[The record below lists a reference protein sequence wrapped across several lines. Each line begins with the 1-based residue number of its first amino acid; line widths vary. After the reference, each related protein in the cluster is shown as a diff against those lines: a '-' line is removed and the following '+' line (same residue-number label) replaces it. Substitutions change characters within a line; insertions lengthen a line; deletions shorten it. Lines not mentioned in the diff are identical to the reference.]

1 VSVRGLSSGAAARWA
16 FRLVLLGGLAAMLW
30 LNLPGHLTVDS
41 VLALHEGR
49 FGVRTTWN
57 PAIFGWLLGVFD
69 GLHRGTA
76 LAVAASGLLIFGS
89 WAVLPRLRPQTSW
102 LAPLVALGA
111 VALPQMLIYPA
122 IVWKDVW
129 FAYAAIAGFVALAGG
144 LGKADARTPWLSLA
158 LAALLF
164 AVAGLLRQNG
174 LILVLPAALAVA
186 WGLSGRGWLRSSGL
200 AVGWMVAVAALTL
213 LLSATAKPQGAGAP
227 DGAGEKGLRL
237 LATYDLA
244 AAAALQPGRPTPRI
258 DAVAPDVGDYLRANA
273 QRLYSPERVDVLTAD
288 RTLALGLKR
297 VPRQVIRAEWLDLIR
312 SDPGLWLRARALA
325 FRQVAATPVID
336 RCLPVTVGVEGPPA
350 TLKALEMTARRTAE
364 DGRLYNYVTWF
375 LDTPAMSHVAY
386 AGLAFALLGFLL
398 VRRDP
403 ADLGIAA
410 MLGGALAFA
419 ASFFAISIAC
429 DYRYLYILDVA
440 ALTGLAYVALDPR
453 LTRRTARRPVRG

>member
-1 VSVRGLSSGAAARWA
+1 
-16 FRLVLLGGLAAMLW
+16 
-30 LNLPGHLTVDS
+30 
-41 VLALHEGR
+41 
-49 FGVRTTWN
+49 
-57 PAIFGWLLGVFD
+57 
-69 GLHRGTA
+69 
-76 LAVAASGLLIFGS
+76 
-89 WAVLPRLRPQTSW
+89 
-102 LAPLVALGA
+102 
-111 VALPQMLIYPA
+111 
-122 IVWKDVW
+122 
-129 FAYAAIAGFVALAGG
+129 
-144 LGKADARTPWLSLA
+144 
-158 LAALLF
+158 
-164 AVAGLLRQNG
+164 
-174 LILVLPAALAVA
+174 
-186 WGLSGRGWLRSSGL
+186 
-200 AVGWMVAVAALTL
+200 
-213 LLSATAKPQGAGAP
+213 
-227 DGAGEKGLRL
+227 
-237 LATYDLA
+237 
-244 AAAALQPGRPTPRI
+244 
-258 DAVAPDVGDYLRANA
+258 VAPDVGDYLRANA

-453 LTRRTARRPVRG
+453 LTGRTARRPVRG